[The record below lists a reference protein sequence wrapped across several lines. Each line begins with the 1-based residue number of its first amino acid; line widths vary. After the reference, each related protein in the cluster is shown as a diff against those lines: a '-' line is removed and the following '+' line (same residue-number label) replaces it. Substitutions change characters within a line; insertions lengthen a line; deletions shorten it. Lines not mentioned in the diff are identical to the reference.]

1 MKKLFKHKAFWIF
14 AGIILMIGVIFYVA
28 KDIKEVG
35 YIIAGAI
42 VVAIIGFVANL
53 LANDD

>member
-14 AGIILMIGVIFYVA
+14 AGIILMLGVIFYVA